1 MQAKGN
7 VSPYLAVLWIV
18 MVEDDLDPVRDSLTL
33 VEAHLALGGLHT
45 AQGHLVQQ
53 LAWGGSTHRLP

>member
-1 MQAKGN
+1 
-7 VSPYLAVLWIV
+7 